1 MFHVI
6 FQCCHITQILFY
18 FRLERNAD
26 EEIPP
31 AEIKFKIQIE
41 TDLNKV
47 YKHIQE
53 ALQKYKDKKVGPTLL
68 AVQSVDELHSLQAK
82 ISHFNDFPQVQ
93 VHVQVS
99 AMFV

>member
-1 MFHVI
+1 MPI
-6 FQCCHITQILFY
+6 FFKY
-18 FRLERNAD
+18 RLERNT
-26 EEIPP
+26 EGEIPP
-31 AEIKFKIQIE
+31 GEIKFKIQVE

-47 YKHIQE
+47 YKHIQD

-99 AMFV
+99 VLFV